1 MCSVCRSF
9 GIDYANSHSVENCPY
24 KLACYCSFCGQNG
37 HTTTRCPYDKGQMLI
52 DEDEDPNLQYYVNHY
67 EPSMEVVDMDENIR
81 AFLLSYNIALSG
93 KKEENRVRLVNLAAD
108 LGLVLRWIDPKNGD
122 VKQIDANGA
131 RKKGKKNN
139 APRS

>member
-9 GIDYANSHSVENCPY
+9 GIEYANPHSVENCPY

-37 HTTTRCPYDKGQMLI
+37 HTTTRCPHDTIQTMNI
-52 DEDEDPNLQYYVNHY
+52 SDDPNAQYYNIQY
-67 EPSMEVVDMDENIR
+67 EPALEVVDMEENIR

-93 KKEENRVRLVNLAAD
+93 KKEENRSRLINLAAD

-122 VKQIDANGA
+122 IKQIDSNGA
-131 RKKGKKNN
+131 RKKAKKNI
-139 APRS
+139 AAKV

>member
-1 MCSVCRSF
+1 
-9 GIDYANSHSVENCPY
+9 
-24 KLACYCSFCGQNG
+24 
-37 HTTTRCPYDKGQMLI
+37 MLI